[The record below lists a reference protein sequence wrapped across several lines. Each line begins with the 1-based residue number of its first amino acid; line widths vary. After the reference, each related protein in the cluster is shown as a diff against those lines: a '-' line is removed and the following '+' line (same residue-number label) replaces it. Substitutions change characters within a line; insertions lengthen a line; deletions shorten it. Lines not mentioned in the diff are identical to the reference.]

1 MFTQNEIRCQVHV
14 RIEERKER
22 IDAEGAENAEFAEKR
37 RTGLNR
43 LRKKSL
49 SSLKSAVMLSLSALS
64 QGDF

>member
-1 MFTQNEIRCQVHV
+1 MHGSVKS
-14 RIEERKER
+14 RINAEDMESTEGVEKKGNVKREERK
-22 IDAEGAENAEFAEKR
+22 

-64 QGDF
+64 HGDF